1 MSLKEERMQILT
13 MLQEGKITAEEAA
26 KLLSAVEAG
35 AKTENTA
42 LQPGSTGQ
50 KARWLR
56 IRVTDETGGKEK
68 VSVNLPIGLLNAGLI
83 NAGVKIGARFVP
95 ELQDIETEEI
105 NEAIEAFKNGIS
117 GKIVEV
123 HDEDGEHVE
132 IFVE

>member
-13 MLQEGKITAEEAA
+13 MLEEGKITAEEAA
-26 KLLSAVEAG
+26 QLLSAMEDGV
-35 AKTENTA
+35 KTQKVA
-42 LQPGSTGQ
+42 LSPGSTGQ

-56 IRVTDETGGKEK
+56 IRVTDEARGKEK

-95 ELQDIETEEI
+95 ELEGIETDEI
-105 NEAIEAFKNGIS
+105 TEAIEAFKNGIS
-117 GKIVEV
+117 GKIIEV